1 MEKFFF
7 DEESYNANIELLLD
21 YAKKE
26 YEKHFTELPAYQ
38 DNNLKTYLWI
48 SAALTGLQ
56 LTTIDKL
63 GTMPNSSV
71 FYVTISIILSF
82 LVFCIGIDSLRV
94 REKSIFGLEKYNDLT
109 ERAYEYAKCSGSRRK
124 LQLCLID
131 FFETAIDSEIKN
143 NVWRGGRLR
152 IMSILLLFSGI
163 SLAMTIITYFAG

>member
-1 MEKFFF
+1 MEKVFF
-7 DEESYNANIELLLD
+7 DEDAYNSNIELLLD

-26 YEKHFTELPAYQ
+26 YEKHFTELPVYQ

-48 SAALTGLQ
+48 SAALIGLQ

-63 GTMPNSSV
+63 ESMPNSSAC
-71 FYVTISIILSF
+71 YVAISISLSF

-109 ERAYEYAKCSGSRRK
+109 DRAYKYAKSTGSRRK

-152 IMSILLLFSGI
+152 AMSILLLFSGLA
-163 SLAMTIITYFAG
+163 LAMTIITYFVQ